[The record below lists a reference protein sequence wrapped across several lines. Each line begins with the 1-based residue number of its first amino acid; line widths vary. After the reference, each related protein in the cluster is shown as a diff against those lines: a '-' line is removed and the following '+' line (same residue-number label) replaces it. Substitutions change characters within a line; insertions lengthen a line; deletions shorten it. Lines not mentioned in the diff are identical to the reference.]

1 MIRTVSGAAKERE
14 LDHVRG
20 AHTGHELLDVLEAGL
35 LELGTLGR
43 IRRIL
48 YEGVVEERL
57 ANHVA
62 PVAGRLGEDR
72 AQLGCDVRIN
82 FLIPVRVDVRE
93 ANRSARVG

>member
-1 MIRTVSGAAKERE
+1 MIRTVGVAAEERE

-48 YEGVVEERL
+48 
-57 ANHVA
+57 N
-62 PVAGRLGEDR
+62 
-72 AQLGCDVRIN
+72 
-82 FLIPVRVDVRE
+82 
-93 ANRSARVG
+93 

>member
-1 MIRTVSGAAKERE
+1 MRQCAVNSSSSGKGKRVMIRTVGVTAEERE

-48 YEGVVEERL
+48 
-57 ANHVA
+57 N
-62 PVAGRLGEDR
+62 
-72 AQLGCDVRIN
+72 
-82 FLIPVRVDVRE
+82 
-93 ANRSARVG
+93 

>member
-43 IRRIL
+43 I
-48 YEGVVEERL
+48 
-57 ANHVA
+57 
-62 PVAGRLGEDR
+62 
-72 AQLGCDVRIN
+72 
-82 FLIPVRVDVRE
+82 
-93 ANRSARVG
+93 